1 MPSGNVPT
9 HFLQFVRAVPIAM
22 LTARVCRDFA
32 HTSAVDN
39 GVAADARKIVFGNV
53 DPLMEAAAAKKSA
66 AILSGPA

>member
-1 MPSGNVPT
+1 M
-9 HFLQFVRAVPIAM
+9 QFMRTVPIAL

-39 GVAADARKIVFGNV
+39 GVAADARHKVFGNV
-53 DPLMEAAAAKKSA
+53 DPLMEAAASKKSA